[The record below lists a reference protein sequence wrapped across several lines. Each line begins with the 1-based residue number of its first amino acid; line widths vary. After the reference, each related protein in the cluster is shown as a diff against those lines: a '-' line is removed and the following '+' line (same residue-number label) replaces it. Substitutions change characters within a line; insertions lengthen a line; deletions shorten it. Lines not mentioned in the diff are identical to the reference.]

1 MKKIKLL
8 LLACIVLFSLSAC
21 SKDNALTQSPN
32 NTQQQ
37 TPKTNT
43 PATEP
48 VVVGTSTSCDKP
60 PKQLELSSKTYQLKS
75 ENAKGEPVMKL
86 AYIKCDKGKF
96 TLGDAEDSY
105 TVHYASDPSK
115 NNGDILLLGNW
126 GGTGSWSQAL
136 YSLDEKTTSP
146 ATTQQPTK
154 DTESI
159 VYENS
164 KNNFILKI
172 PKSWDGKYDV
182 VENGD
187 GLRFVYKAN
196 KNGILFSLT
205 IWSKEKWSTDGAE
218 LAKNIHIS
226 KIGEKGDKIYTLST
240 PTDVQVDPSD
250 KKMTADYASM
260 WEDIEGIKATFEL
273 KK

>member
-8 LLACIVLFSLSAC
+8 LLVCIVLVSLSAC
-21 SKDNALTQSPN
+21 TKDNVLSQSSN

-37 TPKTNT
+37 TLKTNT

-48 VVVGTSTSCDKP
+48 VVVGTSTTP
-60 PKQLELSSKTYQLKS
+60 P
-75 ENAKGEPVMKL
+75 
-86 AYIKCDKGKF
+86 
-96 TLGDAEDSY
+96 
-105 TVHYASDPSK
+105 
-115 NNGDILLLGNW
+115 
-126 GGTGSWSQAL
+126 
-136 YSLDEKTTSP
+136 P
-146 ATTQQPTK
+146 AITQQPTK

-159 VYENS
+159 VYENT
-164 KNNFILKI
+164 KYNFVLKI

-182 VENGD
+182 VENAD

-196 KNGILFSLT
+196 KNGTLFSITL
-205 IWSKEKWSTDGAE
+205 WSKEKWSTDGAE

-226 KIGEKGDKIYTLST
+226 KIGEMEDKIYTLST

-260 WEDIEGIKATFEL
+260 WEDIEGIKGTFEF

>member
-8 LLACIVLFSLSAC
+8 FLVCIVIVSLSAC
-21 SKDNALTQSPN
+21 SKDNVLPQSPN
-32 NTQQQ
+32 NTQEQ
-37 TPKTNT
+37 TPKTNI
-43 PATEP
+43 PVTEP
-48 VVVGTSTSCDKP
+48 VVVGTS
-60 PKQLELSSKTYQLKS
+60 
-75 ENAKGEPVMKL
+75 N
-86 AYIKCDKGKF
+86 
-96 TLGDAEDSY
+96 
-105 TVHYASDPSK
+105 
-115 NNGDILLLGNW
+115 
-126 GGTGSWSQAL
+126 
-136 YSLDEKTTSP
+136 TTSP

-159 VYENS
+159 VYENN
-164 KNNFILKI
+164 KYNFILEI

-196 KNGILFSLT
+196 KNGTLFSIT

-260 WEDIEGIKATFEL
+260 WEDIEGIKATFEF